1 MQDKIR
7 TTVITGFLGAG
18 KTTLLNHLVSQP
30 TEKFALLV
38 NEVGSVHIDE
48 ALIERSDEE
57 MIELT
62 NGCICCSIRGD
73 LRDALLRIAKRRR
86 DGELSFDRL
95 LIETTGVAD
104 PGPILQTFYF
114 EPAVEQFYQISSV
127 VTVIDAYHLERQL
140 TFQEN
145 VKQIGFADVL
155 LLNKIDLV
163 DASDRETLT
172 ALLRERNPS
181 AAIIET
187 KLGQV
192 ESDQLFETFHF
203 PKEEQVR
210 LSQQTDQVHQS
221 VEDFTA
227 LTIVEERPL
236 NRNRFGMVLRE
247 VLEAYAEDLY
257 RYKGIIH
264 FSDTERKVILQGT
277 GMIYGTAIRE
287 PFSEQP
293 KTTLVFIG
301 KGLDE
306 KAIRKGIEAA
316 IEHG

>member
-38 NEVGSVHIDE
+38 NEVSSVHIDE

-57 MIELT
+57 MIELAD
-62 NGCICCSIRGD
+62 GGICCSIRGD

-86 DGELSFDRL
+86 DGALSFDRL

-114 EPAVEQFYQISSV
+114 ESAVEQSYQISSV
-127 VTVIDAYHLERQL
+127 VTVIDASHLERQL

-145 VKQIGFADVL
+145 VNQIGFADVL
-155 LLNKIDLV
+155 VLSKMDLIK
-163 DASDRETLT
+163 ASERETLI

-181 AAIIET
+181 AAIVET
-187 KLGQV
+187 EQGQL
-192 ESDQLFETFHF
+192 ESNRLFETFHF
-203 PKEEQVR
+203 PKEDPVR
-210 LSQQTDQVHQS
+210 LSQQTDQMHQS
-221 VEDFTA
+221 VEDFKG

-264 FSDTERKVILQGT
+264 FADTERKVILQGT

-306 KAIRKGIEAA
+306 QAIRKGFEAA
-316 IEHG
+316 TEQG